1 MVRWFVALGASLV
14 IGGVAWIGVLDYRI
28 RDYAEAVKYEVR
40 MPWAPRLM
48 VFFGLVLLTI
58 LGASAAIKSLR
69 QRN

>member
-14 IGGVAWIGVLDYRI
+14 IGGVAWIGVLNYRI

-58 LGASAAIKSLR
+58 LSASAAIKSLR